1 MALTRNYNTSRNNK
15 IAKFYKTLLN
25 SAYICSRARL
35 AKSNNNNNKNRNI
48 SRYQITN
55 WLKIWFLFFVSTKR
69 ETRDKIELRKFLLEL
84 LNPSRSFLKCLLYL
98 ISILFSYIYIY
109 FFLFPGILELWC
121 LGDCYFKFT
130 VTYNNIYRKKSNL

>member
-1 MALTRNYNTSRNNK
+1 MALTRNYNTSRNNI

-25 SAYICSRARL
+25 SAYLCSRARL
-35 AKSNNNNNKNRNI
+35 AKSNNNNNNNKNRNI

-69 ETRDKIELRKFLLEL
+69 ETRDKIELRKFPSEL
-84 LNPSRSFLKCLLYL
+84 LNPSRSFLKCFIIFIFYLILLY
-98 ISILFSYIYIY
+98 FY
-109 FFLFPGILELWC
+109 FFLLPGILELWC
-121 LGDCYFKFT
+121 LGYFKFT